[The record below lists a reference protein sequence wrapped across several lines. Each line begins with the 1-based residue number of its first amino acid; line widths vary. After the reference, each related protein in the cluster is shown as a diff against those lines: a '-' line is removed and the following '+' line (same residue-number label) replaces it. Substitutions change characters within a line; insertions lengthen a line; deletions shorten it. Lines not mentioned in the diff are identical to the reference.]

1 METGSFEPDLFQSN
15 FWFWGLDTDQ
25 GQNSK
30 MLESLAIQL
39 YTLNC
44 KTLYSCNL
52 WRQLRLKP
60 IYVCL
65 FCLFHYIHG
74 KSVNLPLRIDTWC
87 NIYLSCMTP
96 FALSLCLLI
105 RVIMLRNNISASL
118 LQFFNRFLNRIMF
131 WCDILVRVKVG
142 TDTGKVWSSLWTRKL
157 DSSEAPARL
166 RRFIGDTN
174 FESIELR
181 KAQKRSKFFK

>member
-1 METGSFEPDLFQSN
+1 
-15 FWFWGLDTDQ
+15 
-25 GQNSK
+25 

-65 FCLFHYIHG
+65 FCLFHYIG

-131 WCDILVRVKVG
+131 WCDILIRVKVG
-142 TDTGKVWSSLWTRKL
+142 TGTGKVWSSLWTRKL

-181 KAQKRSKFFK
+181 KAQKRSKNFK

>member
-1 METGSFEPDLFQSN
+1 
-15 FWFWGLDTDQ
+15 
-25 GQNSK
+25 
-30 MLESLAIQL
+30 
-39 YTLNC
+39 
-44 KTLYSCNL
+44 
-52 WRQLRLKP
+52 
-60 IYVCL
+60 
-65 FCLFHYIHG
+65 
-74 KSVNLPLRIDTWC
+74 
-87 NIYLSCMTP
+87 MTP

-131 WCDILVRVKVG
+131 WCDILIRVKVG
-142 TDTGKVWSSLWTRKL
+142 TGTGKVWSSLWTRKL

-181 KAQKRSKFFK
+181 KAQKRSKVSRFYHMYCSSLVWSGWVLQCTKPNSISKIASKSWRWCWKLTFLNLKIKVSLKTSTTWIPHFTITFKLLWIPLPCFSCYTISIYFSTSSTDAHF

>member
-1 METGSFEPDLFQSN
+1 
-15 FWFWGLDTDQ
+15 
-25 GQNSK
+25 
-30 MLESLAIQL
+30 MLESFSIQL
-39 YTLNC
+39 YTC
-44 KTLYSCNL
+44 KTLFPCNL
-52 WRQLRLKP
+52 WRQLRLKT

-65 FCLFHYIHG
+65 FCVFLFHYSG
-74 KSVNLPLRIDTWC
+74 KSTNLPLRIDTWC

-105 RVIMLRNNISASL
+105 RIIMLRNNISASL
-118 LQFFNRFLNRIMF
+118 LQFLNRFLNRIMF
-131 WCDILVRVKVG
+131 WCDILIRVKVG
-142 TDTGKVWSSLWTRKL
+142 TGTGKVWSSLWTRKL

-181 KAQKRSKFFK
+181 KAQKRSKNFK